1 MRGWLLSRDL
11 SMWMPPASQ
20 LGFNSRRGCGEMK
33 QQGVQPPKN
42 LGLEEETLASPSN
55 PISQVLW

>member
-1 MRGWLLSRDL
+1 MTE
-11 SMWMPPASQ
+11 PALAHQ
-20 LGFNSRRGCGEMK
+20 VGRRFAG
-33 QQGVQPPKN
+33 KN

>member
-1 MRGWLLSRDL
+1 MGAALL
-11 SMWMPPASQ
+11 Q
-20 LGFNSRRGCGEMK
+20 GTLGHHGGSLQVEFGATAYQSLK
-33 QQGVQPPKN
+33 T